1 MDCYGVHNEGRSNV
15 SRFNGKLSAFMV
27 LVLGITWYVALLVA
41 LTCHEAAHGFAAL
54 KLGDPTAFRQG
65 QVTLDPVAH
74 IRREPFGTVVM
85 PILSF
90 ILAGWM
96 IGWASSPYDPHWARQ
111 NRRSAALMA
120 LAGPLANLI
129 LVVMAGLAIRAGM
142 LFGIFSAPESI
153 TFEQVTA
160 AASPGLANS
169 ASVAISIV
177 FSLNLILFVFN
188 LIPLPPLDGSEV
200 LSLFLSERAAER
212 YAQLLHQPGFRIIG
226 LVVAWRLLDVVLN
239 PVHLLALNILYPGAG
254 YH

>member
-1 MDCYGVHNEGRSNV
+1 MDP
-15 SRFNGKLSAFMV
+15 
-27 LVLGITWYVALLVA
+27 VLGITWYVALLVS
-41 LTCHEAAHGFAAL
+41 LTCHEAAHSFVAW
-54 KLGDPTAFRQG
+54 KLGDPTAYRQG

-74 IRREPFGTVVM
+74 IKREPFGTVVM

-96 IGWASSPYDPHWARQ
+96 IGWASSPYNPHWAHH

-120 LAGPLANLI
+120 LAGPVANLLLVI
-129 LVVMAGLAIRAGM
+129 LAGLAIRTGM
-142 LFGIFSAPESI
+142 LLGVFHTPESV

-160 AASPGLANS
+160 ATSPGFANS
-169 ASVAISIV
+169 ASVALSIV

-200 LSLFLSERAAER
+200 LSLLLSDRAAER
-212 YAQLLHQPGFRIIG
+212 YAQLMQQPGIRIVG
-226 LVVAWRLLDVVLN
+226 LVVAWRLLGVALG

>member
-1 MDCYGVHNEGRSNV
+1 MDP
-15 SRFNGKLSAFMV
+15 
-27 LVLGITWYVALLVA
+27 VLGITWYVVLLAA

-54 KLGDPTAFRQG
+54 KLGDPTAYRQG

-111 NRRSAALMA
+111 NRRRAALMA

-129 LVVMAGLAIRAGM
+129 LVVIAGLLIRGGM
-142 LFGIFSAPESI
+142 LLGVFYAPESI
-153 TFEQVTA
+153 TFEQVTVA
-160 AASPGLANS
+160 SSPGFANS
-169 ASVAISIV
+169 ASVVVSIL

-200 LSLFLSERAAER
+200 LSSYRSCCRLAVTGCGPGSCAYLGAEYFVSRRRLS
-212 YAQLLHQPGFRIIG
+212 
-226 LVVAWRLLDVVLN
+226 LN
-239 PVHLLALNILYPGAG
+239 VE
-254 YH
+254 

>member
-1 MDCYGVHNEGRSNV
+1 ME
-15 SRFNGKLSAFMV
+15 

-41 LTCHEAAHGFAAL
+41 LTCHEAAHGFTAL

-74 IRREPFGTVVM
+74 IKREPFGTVIM
-85 PILSF
+85 PIVSYVF
-90 ILAGWM
+90 AGWM
-96 IGWASSPYDPHWARQ
+96 IGWASSPYDPYWARN
-111 NRRSAALMA
+111 NRKSAALMA
-120 LAGPLANLI
+120 LAGPAANLI
-129 LVVMAGLAIRAGM
+129 LVVLAGLAIRAGI
-142 LFGIFSAPESI
+142 LLGVFHAPESV

-160 AASPGLANS
+160 AVSPGLVNS

-188 LIPLPPLDGSEV
+188 LVPLPPLDGSEV
-200 LSLFLSERAAER
+200 LSLFLSDSAAER
-212 YAQLLHQPGFRIIG
+212 YAQLLQQPGSRIIG
-226 LVVAWRLLDVVLN
+226 LVVAWWLLDIILN

>member
-1 MDCYGVHNEGRSNV
+1 MDCYGIRNKGRPNV
-15 SRFNGKLSAFMV
+15 LRFSGKLIVYME

-41 LTCHEAAHGFAAL
+41 LTCHEAAHGFVAL
-54 KLGDPTAFRQG
+54 KLGDPTAYRQG

-90 ILAGWM
+90 IFAGWM
-96 IGWASSPYDPHWARQ
+96 IGWASSPYDPHWARH

-120 LAGPLANLI
+120 LAGPLANLA
-129 LVVMAGLAIRAGM
+129 LVVVAGLTIRAGI
-142 LFGIFSAPESI
+142 LLGVFHAPESI

-160 AASPGLANS
+160 AVSPGFANS
-169 ASVAISIV
+169 ASVAISII

-200 LSLFLSERAAER
+200 LSLFLSGSAAER
-212 YAQLLHQPGFRIIG
+212 YAALLHQPGFRIIG
-226 LVVAWRLLDVVLN
+226 LVVAWRLMGVILS

>member
-1 MDCYGVHNEGRSNV
+1 ME
-15 SRFNGKLSAFMV
+15 
-27 LVLGITWYVALLVA
+27 LVLGITWYVVLLVA
-41 LTCHEAAHGFAAL
+41 LTCHEAAHGFVAL

-65 QVTLDPVAH
+65 QVTLDPSIH
-74 IRREPFGTVVM
+74 IRREPFGTVIM

-96 IGWASSPYDPHWARQ
+96 IGWASSPYDPYWARQ

-120 LAGPLANLI
+120 LAGPAANLI
-129 LVVMAGLAIRAGM
+129 LVVLAGLAIRAGI
-142 LFGIFSAPESI
+142 LLGVFHAPESV

-160 AASPGLANS
+160 ATTPGFANS

-177 FSLNLILFVFN
+177 FSLNLILFIFN

-200 LSLFLSERAAER
+200 VSLFLSDSAAER
-212 YAQLLHQPGFRIIG
+212 YAQLLQQSGIRIFG
-226 LVVAWRLLDVVLN
+226 LVVAWWLLDVILN
-239 PVHLLALNILYPGAG
+239 PIHLLALNILYPGAG

>member
-1 MDCYGVHNEGRSNV
+1 MEP
-15 SRFNGKLSAFMV
+15 
-27 LVLGITWYVALLVA
+27 VLGITWYVVLLVA

-54 KLGDPTAFRQG
+54 KLGDPTAYRQG

-74 IRREPFGTVVM
+74 IRREPFGMVVM

-96 IGWASSPYDPHWARQ
+96 IGWASAPYDPHWARQ
-111 NRRSAALMA
+111 NRRRAALMA

-129 LVVMAGLAIRAGM
+129 LVVIAGLAIRGGM
-142 LFGIFSAPESI
+142 LLGIFYAPESI

-160 AASPGLANS
+160 AASPGFANS
-169 ASVAISIV
+169 ASVVVSIL

-200 LSLFLSERAAER
+200 LSLFLSNRAAER
-212 YAQLLHQPGFRIIG
+212 YAELLHQSGFRVIG
-226 LVVAWRLLDVVLN
+226 LIVAWQLMGAVLD
-239 PVHLLALNILYPGAG
+239 PVHTLSLNILYPGAG

>member
-1 MDCYGVHNEGRSNV
+1 ME
-15 SRFNGKLSAFMV
+15 

-41 LTCHEAAHGFAAL
+41 LTCHEAAHGFVAL

-74 IRREPFGTVVM
+74 IKREPFGTVIM
-85 PILSF
+85 PIVSYVF
-90 ILAGWM
+90 AGWM
-96 IGWASSPYDPHWARQ
+96 IGWASSPYDPYWARN
-111 NRRSAALMA
+111 NRKSAALMT
-120 LAGPLANLI
+120 LAGPAANLI
-129 LVVMAGLAIRAGM
+129 LVVLAGLAIRAGI
-142 LFGIFSAPESI
+142 LLGVFHAPESV

-160 AASPGLANS
+160 AVSPGLVNS

-188 LIPLPPLDGSEV
+188 LVPLPPLDGSEV
-200 LSLFLSERAAER
+200 LSLFLSDSAAER
-212 YAQLLHQPGFRIIG
+212 YAQLLQQPGSRIIG
-226 LVVAWRLLDVVLN
+226 LVVAWWLLDIILN

>member
-1 MDCYGVHNEGRSNV
+1 MEPI
-15 SRFNGKLSAFMV
+15 
-27 LVLGITWYVALLVA
+27 LGITWYVVLLAA

-54 KLGDPTAFRQG
+54 KLGDPTAYRQG

-74 IRREPFGTVVM
+74 IRREPFGMVVM

-96 IGWASSPYDPHWARQ
+96 IGWASAPYDPHWARQ
-111 NRRSAALMA
+111 NRRRAALMA

-129 LVVMAGLAIRAGM
+129 LVVIAGLAIRGGM
-142 LFGIFSAPESI
+142 LLGVFYAPESI

-160 AASPGLANS
+160 ATSPGFANS
-169 ASVAISIV
+169 ASVVVSIL

-200 LSLFLSERAAER
+200 LSLFLSDRAAER
-212 YAQLLHQPGFRIIG
+212 YAALLRQSGFRVIG
-226 LVVAWRLLDVVLN
+226 LIVAWQLLDVVLD
-239 PVHLLALNILYPGAG
+239 PVHTLSLNILYPGAG

>member
-1 MDCYGVHNEGRSNV
+1 ME
-15 SRFNGKLSAFMV
+15 

-41 LTCHEAAHGFAAL
+41 LTCHEAAHGFVAL
-54 KLGDPTAFRQG
+54 KLGDPTAYRQG

-85 PILSF
+85 PIVSF
-90 ILAGWM
+90 IFAGWM
-96 IGWASSPYDPHWARQ
+96 IGWASSPYDPYWARH

-120 LAGPLANLI
+120 LAGPVANLI
-129 LVVMAGLAIRAGM
+129 LVISAGLAIRAGI
-142 LFGIFSAPESI
+142 LFGVFHAPESV

-160 AASPGLANS
+160 AASSGFANS

-188 LIPLPPLDGSEV
+188 FIPLPPLDGSEV
-200 LSLFLSERAAER
+200 LSLFLNDRAAER
-212 YAQLLHQPGFRIIG
+212 YAELLHQPGIRIIG

>member
-1 MDCYGVHNEGRSNV
+1 ME
-15 SRFNGKLSAFMV
+15 

-41 LTCHEAAHGFAAL
+41 LTCHEAAHGFVAL

-74 IRREPFGTVVM
+74 IKREPFGTVIM
-85 PILSF
+85 PIVSYVF
-90 ILAGWM
+90 AGWM
-96 IGWASSPYDPHWARQ
+96 IGWASSPYDPYWARN
-111 NRRSAALMA
+111 NRKSAALMA
-120 LAGPLANLI
+120 LAGPAANLI
-129 LVVMAGLAIRAGM
+129 LVVLAGLAIRAGI
-142 LFGIFSAPESI
+142 LLGVFHAPESV

-160 AASPGLANS
+160 AVSPGLVNS

-188 LIPLPPLDGSEV
+188 LVPLPPLDGSEV
-200 LSLFLSERAAER
+200 LSLFLSDSAAER
-212 YAQLLHQPGFRIIG
+212 YAQLLQQPGSRIIG
-226 LVVAWRLLDVVLN
+226 LVVAWWLLDIILN

>member
-1 MDCYGVHNEGRSNV
+1 MEPI
-15 SRFNGKLSAFMV
+15 
-27 LVLGITWYVALLVA
+27 LGITWYVVLLAA
-41 LTCHEAAHGFAAL
+41 LTCHEAAHGLAAL
-54 KLGDPTAFRQG
+54 KLGDPTAYRQG

-74 IRREPFGTVVM
+74 IRREPFGMVVM

-96 IGWASSPYDPHWARQ
+96 IGWASAPYDPHWARQ
-111 NRRSAALMA
+111 NRRKAALMA

-129 LVVMAGLAIRAGM
+129 LVVIAGLAIRGGM
-142 LFGIFSAPESI
+142 LLGVFYAPESI

-160 AASPGLANS
+160 AASPGFANS
-169 ASVAISIV
+169 ASVVVSIL

-200 LSLFLSERAAER
+200 LSLFLSDRAAER
-212 YAQLLHQPGFRIIG
+212 YAALLRQSGFRVIG
-226 LVVAWRLLDVVLN
+226 LIVAWQLLDVVLN
-239 PVHLLALNILYPGAG
+239 PVHTLSLNILYPGAG

>member
-1 MDCYGVHNEGRSNV
+1 MDP
-15 SRFNGKLSAFMV
+15 
-27 LVLGITWYVALLVA
+27 VLGITWYVVLLIS
-41 LTCHEAAHGFAAL
+41 LTFHEAAHSFVAW
-54 KLGDPTAFRQG
+54 KLGDPTAYHQG

-74 IRREPFGTVVM
+74 IRREPFGTVIM

-96 IGWASSPYDPHWARQ
+96 IGWASAPYDPYWARN

-120 LAGPLANLI
+120 LAGPVANLI
-129 LVVMAGLAIRAGM
+129 LVIIAGLAIRAGI
-142 LFGIFSAPESI
+142 LLGVFHAPDSI

-160 AASPGLANS
+160 AASAGLANS

-177 FSLNLILFVFN
+177 FSLNLILFIFN

-200 LSLFLSERAAER
+200 LSLFLSRSAADR

-226 LVVAWRLLDVVLN
+226 LVVAWQLLDFVLN

>member
-1 MDCYGVHNEGRSNV
+1 MDP
-15 SRFNGKLSAFMV
+15 
-27 LVLGITWYVALLVA
+27 VLGITWYIVLLVA
-41 LTCHEAAHGFAAL
+41 LTCHEAAHSFVAW
-54 KLGDPTAFRQG
+54 KLGDPTAYRQG

-74 IRREPFGTVVM
+74 IRREPFGTVIM
-85 PILSF
+85 PILSY

-96 IGWASSPYDPHWARQ
+96 IGWASAPYDPYWARN

-120 LAGPLANLI
+120 LAGPVANLI
-129 LVVMAGLAIRAGM
+129 LVVLAGLTIRAGM
-142 LFGIFSAPESI
+142 LLGIFHAPESV

-160 AASPGLANS
+160 ATSPGFANS

-188 LIPLPPLDGSEV
+188 LIPLPPLDGSEIV
-200 LSLFLSERAAER
+200 SLFLSGSAADR

-226 LVVAWRLLDVVLN
+226 LVVAWRLMGMVLG
-239 PVHLLALNILYPGAG
+239 PAHLLALNILYPGAG

>member
-1 MDCYGVHNEGRSNV
+1 MDP
-15 SRFNGKLSAFMV
+15 
-27 LVLGITWYVALLVA
+27 VLGITWYVVLLAA

-54 KLGDPTAFRQG
+54 KLGDPTAYRQG

-111 NRRSAALMA
+111 NRRRAALMA

-129 LVVMAGLAIRAGM
+129 LVVIAGLLIRGGM
-142 LFGIFSAPESI
+142 LLGVFYAPESI
-153 TFEQVTA
+153 TFEQVTVA
-160 AASPGLANS
+160 SSPGFANS
-169 ASVAISIV
+169 ASVVVSIL

-200 LSLFLSERAAER
+200 LSLFLSDRAAER
-212 YAQLLHQPGFRIIG
+212 YAALLRQSGFRVIG
-226 LVVAWRLLDVVLN
+226 LVVAWQLLDVVLD
-239 PVHLLALNILYPGAG
+239 PVHTLALNILYPGAG

>member
-1 MDCYGVHNEGRSNV
+1 ME
-15 SRFNGKLSAFMV
+15 
-27 LVLGITWYVALLVA
+27 LVLGITWYVVLLVS
-41 LTCHEAAHGFAAL
+41 LTCHEAAHSFVAW
-54 KLGDPTAFRQG
+54 KLGDPTAYRQG

-74 IRREPFGTVVM
+74 IRREPFGTVIM

-96 IGWASSPYDPHWARQ
+96 IGWASAPYDPCWARN

-120 LAGPLANLI
+120 LAGPVANLI
-129 LVVMAGLAIRAGM
+129 LVVIAGLAIRAGI
-142 LFGIFSAPESI
+142 LLRIFLAPESI
-153 TFEQVTA
+153 TFEQVTTA
-160 AASPGLANS
+160 ATPGFANS

-200 LSLFLSERAAER
+200 LSLFLSASAADR
-212 YAQLLHQPGFRIIG
+212 YAQFLHQPGFRIIG
-226 LVVAWRLLDVVLN
+226 LVVAWQLLDVVLN

>member
-1 MDCYGVHNEGRSNV
+1 ME
-15 SRFNGKLSAFMV
+15 

-41 LTCHEAAHGFAAL
+41 LTCHEAAHSFVAW
-54 KLGDPTAFRQG
+54 KLGDPTAYRQG

-74 IRREPFGTVVM
+74 IKREPFGTVVM

-96 IGWASSPYDPHWARQ
+96 IGWASAPYDPYWARH

-120 LAGPLANLI
+120 LAGPLANLT
-129 LVVMAGLAIRAGM
+129 LVIIAGLAIRAGI
-142 LFGIFSAPESI
+142 LLGVFHAPESI

-160 AASPGLANS
+160 AASPGFANS

-200 LSLFLSERAAER
+200 VSLFLSDSAAGR
-212 YAQLLHQPGFRIIG
+212 YAALLNQPGFRIIG
-226 LVVAWRLLDVVLN
+226 LVVAWRLLDVILS
-239 PVHLLALNILYPGAG
+239 PIHLLALNILYPGAG

>member
-1 MDCYGVHNEGRSNV
+1 
-15 SRFNGKLSAFMV
+15 
-27 LVLGITWYVALLVA
+27 
-41 LTCHEAAHGFAAL
+41 
-54 KLGDPTAFRQG
+54 
-65 QVTLDPVAH
+65 
-74 IRREPFGTVVM
+74 M

-96 IGWASSPYDPHWARQ
+96 IGWASSPYDPYWARN
-111 NRRSAALMA
+111 NRKSAALMA
-120 LAGPLANLI
+120 LAGPAANLI
-129 LVVMAGLAIRAGM
+129 LVVLAGLAIRAGM
-142 LFGIFSAPESI
+142 LLGVFHAPESV

-160 AASPGLANS
+160 ASSPCFANS

-200 LSLFLSERAAER
+200 LSLFLSYSAAER
-212 YAQLLHQPGFRIIG
+212 YTQLLQQPGIRIFG
-226 LVVAWRLLDVVLN
+226 LVIAWWLLDIILN

>member
-1 MDCYGVHNEGRSNV
+1 MEP
-15 SRFNGKLSAFMV
+15 
-27 LVLGITWYVALLVA
+27 VLGITWYVVLLAA

-54 KLGDPTAFRQG
+54 KLGDPTAYRQG

-74 IRREPFGTVVM
+74 IKREPFGMVVM

-96 IGWASSPYDPHWARQ
+96 IGWASAPYDPHWARQ
-111 NRRSAALMA
+111 NRRRAALMA

-129 LVVMAGLAIRAGM
+129 LVVIAGLAIRGGM
-142 LFGIFSAPESI
+142 LLGVFHAPESI

-160 AASPGLANS
+160 ATSPGFANS
-169 ASVAISIV
+169 ASVVVSIL

-200 LSLFLSERAAER
+200 LSLFLSNRAAER
-212 YAQLLHQPGFRIIG
+212 YAELLHQSGFRVIG
-226 LVVAWRLLDVVLN
+226 LIVAWQLMGAVLD
-239 PVHLLALNILYPGAG
+239 PVHTLSLNILYPGAG